1 MLTRFFHC
9 ILATLLLVS
18 CSIVDVKL
26 TRGTDIPAR
35 NAVKSLAPASRP
47 AALLEQASDIRL
59 SKEKRLELMLE
70 AARQTSTARP
80 ETESGKINRIATAQL
95 VEILVQ
101 DNFQTSAIQIAPASR
116 SILDPRVPSKL
127 IPAASIQIKGL
138 RERVRVEGAGV
149 PYVAW
154 FDKGSTA
161 LSGQPG
167 GAQSGMSL
175 PVTAILGF
183 DKKQPELTFHRRLQV
198 EHIVFNGRKEV
209 LAADFSAPLAYLLS
223 RGRNSA
229 IDIQALIFSDRNFH
243 RTGLLQIDEFDPKKI
258 PVVFVHGLLCRPS
271 AWTPAVNQ
279 LLADPEIRARYQFWF
294 YLYPTGL
301 PVWVSAAKLRSEL
314 ERYRSALD
322 PSRKNPNLDD
332 VVLVGHSMG
341 GLISS
346 LMVRKGGEGLWKQ
359 FTDVHPEK
367 LKISASAKAHLMKLV
382 DFEPRPEISRVIFV
396 ATPHQGSRL
405 ALNPAADFLS
415 NLVRLPNIFSPVDR
429 LVFVN
434 AIRDNLR
441 DIFTAPA
448 NSIRFLR
455 AKSPLLL
462 AILKLPMSRRVTA
475 HSIIGDQGKG
485 NTPQSSDGVVPYW
498 SSHLPDAKSEKVVPS
513 GHGANE
519 HPQGIE
525 EIRRILILHANN
537 PRS

>member
-1 MLTRFFHC
+1 MFTR
-9 ILATLLLVS
+9 ILFYLPTIVLLSS
-18 CSIVDVKL
+18 CALVDVKL
-26 TRGTDIPAR
+26 TRTTDSSAR
-35 NAVKSLAPASRP
+35 KVVEALAPSSSP
-47 AALLEQASDIRL
+47 AALLQQAEDKGLSNENRL
-59 SKEKRLELMLE
+59 QLILE
-70 AARQTSTARP
+70 AARQTSRARPGTDACKINQVATARII
-80 ETESGKINRIATAQL
+80 ELLAA
-95 VEILVQ
+95 
-101 DNFQTSAIQIAPASR
+101 DNFQSSAIHTTPASR
-116 SILDPRVPSKL
+116 IALNPRHASKL
-127 IPAASIQIKGL
+127 IPADSIQIKGL
-138 RERVRVEGAGV
+138 RERVTVAGAGV

-167 GAQSGMSL
+167 GDQSGMSL
-175 PVTAILGF
+175 PVTAFIRF
-183 DKKQPELTFHRRLQV
+183 DKKRPVLTFHRRLQV
-198 EHIVFNGRKEV
+198 ERIDLNGRKEV
-209 LAADFSAPLAYLLS
+209 LAADFSAPLAYLIS

-229 IDIQALIFSDRNFH
+229 IDIQALIFSDRNF
-243 RTGLLQIDEFDPKKI
+243 RQTGLLQIDEYDPEKI

-271 AWTPAVNQ
+271 AWTSAVNQ
-279 LLADPEIRARYQFWF
+279 LLADPEIRSRYQFWF

-322 PSRKNPNLDD
+322 PSRKNPNLDQ

-346 LMVRKGGEGLWKQ
+346 LIVRKGGENLWKQ

-367 LKISASAKAHLMKLV
+367 LRISASAKAHLMKLV
-382 DFEPRPEISRVIFV
+382 DFEPRPEIRRVIFV
-396 ATPHQGSRL
+396 ATPHQGSQL
-405 ALNPAADFLS
+405 ALSPVAGFFS
-415 NLVRLPNIFSPVDR
+415 NLVRLPNLFSSVDR

-434 AIRDNLR
+434 SIRNNLR
-441 DIFTAPA
+441 DLFIAPA

-462 AILKLPMSRRVTA
+462 AILKLPMSERVTT

-498 SSHLPDAKSEKVVPS
+498 SSHLPEASSEKIVPS

-519 HPQGIE
+519 HPEGID
-525 EIRRILILHANN
+525 EIRRILLLHANA
-537 PRS
+537 SGS